1 MRRAARYQVVWQV
14 NSDRHD
20 VLVRNPAH
28 VGQDARHDSIDS
40 LIDWRCTAR
49 IKVKLQDNLIIRLRQ
64 CRRRRI
70 RYQPAIE
77 GKAFERAAQGR
88 SEEHTSELQSL
99 MRNS

>member
-28 VGQDARHDSIDS
+28 VGQEARHDSIDS

-64 CRRRRI
+64 WRRSQS
-70 RYQPAIE
+70 RYQTAIE
-77 GKAFERAAQGR
+77 SKEIERAAIGR
-88 SEEHTSELQSL
+88 AATP
-99 MRNS
+99 RITKNGKGRRA